1 MTDTRDFDL
10 ADVLS
15 ITTGRL
21 LSHDGMGGV
30 YRILNHL
37 TGDDLMTHQLPRAA
51 ETCRP
56 ALRAQH
62 PFLTDLQPPAE
73 DVPLDQLMA
82 WLAQAE
88 RDHGYTLPVTPLAAW
103 EHRNPIAELVDMVG
117 PERVA
122 VVVVDE
128 ER

>member
-1 MTDTRDFDL
+1 MPTRDFPL
-10 ADVLS
+10 ADILS

-21 LSHDGMGGV
+21 LSHDHIDGV

-37 TGDDLMTHQLPRAA
+37 TGDNLMTHQLPRAA
-51 ETCRP
+51 DTCAP
-56 ALRAQH
+56 ALIEQH
-62 PFLTDLQPPAE
+62 PFLTDLQPPAG
-73 DVPLDQLMA
+73 DVPLEQLLA

-103 EHRNPIAELVDMVG
+103 EHRNPIAELVDMIG
-117 PERVA
+117 PDRVVT
-122 VVVVDE
+122 VVIDE